1 MILLPKI
8 LAMNRLLLN
17 LSMSNIKIS
26 CLKWGSLYGPEYV
39 NRTYGGLLKHCKEP
53 FHFVCYTDDADG
65 ICSQIEV
72 KDIEEL
78 RPYNTKMVFTYEKLM
93 LIDKDEYDKNLWID
107 LDVLVHED
115 ITDLITRP
123 HNNITFIWNYW
134 NDYERMSLFNYG
146 RGVSCHTNSSF
157 VAWDKGTARWL
168 SEYTH
173 KHWKKIEWTYKSL
186 DKYLFYQHHRN
197 GRINLWEDGIF
208 SNFNKQGYQLKNSV
222 TLFNTSHLYNN
233 KNMKDIRHFEL
244 HESSASELWKSY
256 STGL

>member
-8 LAMNRLLLN
+8 LAMNRLLLD

-26 CLKWGSLYGPEYV
+26 CLKWGTLYGPEYV

-53 FHFVCYTDDADG
+53 FHFVCYTDDANG

-157 VAWDKGTARWL
+157 VAWDKGTATWL

-244 HESSASELWKSY
+244 HESSATELCKSY

>member
-1 MILLPKI
+1 
-8 LAMNRLLLN
+8 MN
-17 LSMSNIKIS
+17 NIKIN

-53 FHFVCYTDDADG
+53 FHFVCYTDNADG
-65 ICSQIEV
+65 ISSRIEV

-93 LIDKDEYDKNLWID
+93 LIEKDEFDKNLWID
-107 LDVLVHED
+107 LDVLIHKDVTD
-115 ITDLITRP
+115 IISRP

-157 VAWDKGTARWL
+157 VAWDKGTATWL
-168 SEYTH
+168 LEYTH
-173 KHWKKIEWTYKSL
+173 ENWKKIEWTYKSL
-186 DKYLFYQHHRN
+186 DKYLFYQHHRK
-197 GRINLWEDGIF
+197 GKIDLWEDGIF

-233 KNMKDIRHFEL
+233 KNMRDIKHFEL

>member
-8 LAMNRLLLN
+8 LAMNRLLLD

-26 CLKWGSLYGPEYV
+26 CLKWGTLYGPEYV

-53 FHFVCYTDDADG
+53 FHFVCYTDDANG

-157 VAWDKGTARWL
+157 VAWDKGTATWL

>member
-1 MILLPKI
+1 
-8 LAMNRLLLN
+8 MN
-17 LSMSNIKIS
+17 NIKIN

-53 FHFVCYTDDADG
+53 FHFVCYTDNADG
-65 ICSQIEV
+65 ISSQIEV
-72 KDIEEL
+72 KNIEEL
-78 RPYNTKMVFTYEKLM
+78 RPYNTRRVFTYEKLM
-93 LIDKDEYDKNLWID
+93 LIDKEEYEKNFWID
-107 LDVLVHED
+107 LDVLVHKD
-115 ITDLITRP
+115 ITEIITRP

-134 NDYERMSLFNYG
+134 NDYERMSLFNFG

-157 VAWDKGTARWL
+157 VAWDKGTATWL
-168 SEYTH
+168 LEYTH
-173 KHWKKIEWTYKSL
+173 ENWKKIEWTYKSL
-186 DKYLFYQHHRN
+186 DKYLFYQHHRK
-197 GRINLWEDGIF
+197 GKIGLWEDGIF

-233 KNMKDIRHFEL
+233 KNMRDIKHFEL

>member
-8 LAMNRLLLN
+8 LAMNRLLLD

-26 CLKWGSLYGPEYV
+26 CLKWGTLYGPEYV

-72 KDIEEL
+72 KNIEEL

-157 VAWDKGTARWL
+157 VAWDKGTATWL